1 MELGTLANLTSLSLS
16 QNQLTGTIPTELG
29 GLANLEV
36 LSLSDNQLSGVVP
49 QTLAGLSML
58 ESFSFYNNLGLCA
71 PVDDAFQTW
80 LRGISIVYGSS
91 CAPADADSPEDRVV
105 LRPGP
110 QCNGRRELDEQR
122 QLAERGAF
130 NREWYGV
137 TIDANGRV
145 NGLFLGDNQLTWGD
159 PGGIISP
166 TAAL

>member
-1 MELGTLANLTSLSLS
+1 M
-16 QNQLTGTIPTELG
+16 IPTELG
-29 GLANLEV
+29 SLANLEV

-91 CAPADADSPEDRVV
+91 CAPADADSPADRVV

-130 NREWYGV
+130 NQR
-137 TIDANGRV
+137 NGTVSRLMRTD
-145 NGLFLGDNQLTWGD
+145 GSMACSSETTSWPGRYQPTWGV
-159 PGGIISP
+159 
-166 TAAL
+166 